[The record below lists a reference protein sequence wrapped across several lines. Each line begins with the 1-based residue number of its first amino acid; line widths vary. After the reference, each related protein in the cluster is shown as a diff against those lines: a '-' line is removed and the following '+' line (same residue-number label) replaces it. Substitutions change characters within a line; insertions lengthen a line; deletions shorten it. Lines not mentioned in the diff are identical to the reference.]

1 MDALASLP
9 LLSFLLIPSMG
20 SYSTSLNLLFFYMT
34 WSTLIL
40 SHEPLYVEVIG
51 TLAIRFLFFVLP
63 STLFLAFDSAIPSL
77 AANLKAQGDV
87 ALPTRKR
94 GSRIYTVVGISALNL
109 VLGVALQA
117 AVETLFTQVIGIRS
131 ALKVTTTLPTPWGI
145 AMSLLKGFVLR
156 EVGSM
161 ASFAHHLTHHAL
173 KSSSSVQQ
181 SRIMMTMGVDAYT
194 LHSPSSPLSKYH
206 QSWHHSIEV
215 PYSFVANYDNPL
227 TWFFWRWLPT
237 YGPAIIFRFHLL
249 TYFIF
254 LTFVSLEE
262 TFSYSGYSVL
272 PSSFVLGGI
281 ARRQDVHS
289 MTGGKGNF
297 SPLGLMDLIHGTS
310 LGGDIGEDVGEDME
324 DNELG
329 GLSGRAVERIG
340 RKAKSRDG
348 GKRKGKKTRDDD

>member
-9 LLSFLLIPSMG
+9 FLSFLLIPSMG

-87 ALPTRKR
+87 ALPTKKR
-94 GSRIYTVVGISALNL
+94 GSKIYTVVGISALNL

-131 ALKVTTTLPTPWGI
+131 ALRITTTLPTPWGI
-145 AMSLLKGFVLR
+145 AMNLLKGFVLR

-161 ASFAHHLTHHAL
+161 ASLAHHLVHHAL
-173 KSSSSVQQ
+173 KSPSSIKQ
-181 SRIMMTMGVDAYT
+181 SRIMITTGVDA
-194 LHSPSSPLSKYH
+194 
-206 QSWHHSIEV
+206 IEV

-237 YGPAIIFRFHLL
+237 YGPGIIFRFHLL

-310 LGGDIGEDVGEDME
+310 LGGDVGEDVGEDME

-329 GLSGRAVERIG
+329 GLSGRAVEKIG

-348 GKRKGKKTRDDD
+348 GKRKGKKIRDDD

>member
-63 STLFLAFDSAIPSL
+63 STLFLAFDTAIPSL

-87 ALPTRKR
+87 ALPNNKKS
-94 GSRIYTVVGISALNL
+94 GSKLYTVVGMAVLNV

-117 AVETLFTQVIGIRS
+117 GVETMFTQAIGIRS
-131 ALKVTTTLPTPWGI
+131 ALKVTTTLPTPWAI
-145 AMSLLKGFVLR
+145 AMNLLKAFILR
-156 EVGSM
+156 EILQYYLHS
-161 ASFAHHLTHHAL
+161 
-173 KSSSSVQQ
+173 
-181 SRIMMTMGVDAYT
+181 YT
-194 LHSPSSPLSKYH
+194 LHSSSSPISSYH
-206 QSWHHSIEV
+206 ETWHHSIEV

-237 YGPAIIFRFHLL
+237 YGPAVIFRFHLL

-272 PSSFVLGGI
+272 PSSFILGGI

-310 LGGDIGEDVGEDME
+310 LGGDVMEDAGEDME
-324 DNELG
+324 LNDVG
-329 GLSGRAVERIG
+329 GLSGRAVEKVG
-340 RKAKSRDG
+340 RKAKSKEG
-348 GKRKGKKTRDDD
+348 GRRKGRKARVDDE